1 MAWVGARAAASFSGT
16 RVPNA
21 LRPAKNSL
29 LLIVLIESY
38 WRHYIDKAPIN
49 VRELRWLDL
58 TIAFAWDNC
67 HKSSG
72 EGLGNAVQ
80 GR

>member
-1 MAWVGARAAASFSGT
+1 MAWVGARAASFSGT

-29 LLIVLIESY
+29 LLIFLIESY

-49 VRELRWLDL
+49 GRELRWLD
-58 TIAFAWDNC
+58 
-67 HKSSG
+67 
-72 EGLGNAVQ
+72 
-80 GR
+80 